1 MTAPAAPSATDIAV
15 WFMKHATINGWL
27 LEPEKLQHLLFL
39 SQVHFCLLNNGAILM
54 PAAFVCDKNGFSEPN
69 IARITSLCRWQD
81 INPELDSATQNFLE
95 IIWKKYSPMSLRN
108 LSELIKSSP
117 AYKADYLAGQASLI
131 NIQQTASLFKSG
143 LGKKTSTPVS
153 DKKTLQETKKAP
165 SRKILISQ
173 NGPVVVSQWQP
184 RKLSNTKS
192 KETLNA

>member
-1 MTAPAAPSATDIAV
+1 MTASAAPSATDIAV
-15 WFMKHATINGWL
+15 WFMKHAENNGWL

-39 SQVHFCLLNNGAILM
+39 SQVHFCLLNNNAILM
-54 PAAFVCDKNGFSEPN
+54 PAAFVCDKNGFTEPN
-69 IARITSLCRWQD
+69 IARISSVCHWQALT
-81 INPELDSATQNFLE
+81 PEIDKETRNFLE
-95 IIWKKYSPMSLRN
+95 IIWKKYSPMSIRA

-117 AYKADYLAGQASLI
+117 AYASAYQAGQASLI
-131 NIQQTASLFKSG
+131 NIQQIATLFKSG
-143 LGKKTSTPVS
+143 LGKRPTAPLPE
-153 DKKTLQETKKAP
+153 KKGHQEKKAP